1 MFPLAPVNN
10 GGLGEPSGSTTHTTH
25 QMTTK
30 QTIKIGDRIRV
41 TDHQSPL
48 SKAVI
53 YTVQGTRKGLPVV
66 HDYWQ
71 AVTVRSFEKV
81 P

>member
-1 MFPLAPVNN
+1 MN
-10 GGLGEPSGSTTHTTH
+10 
-25 QMTTK
+25 TK
-30 QTIKIGDRIRV
+30 HKVKIGDRIRV
-41 TDHQSPL
+41 TDYQSPL
-48 SKAVI
+48 SKQVV

-71 AVTVRSFEKV
+71 AVTVRFFEKV

>member
-1 MFPLAPVNN
+1 
-10 GGLGEPSGSTTHTTH
+10 
-25 QMTTK
+25 MTTK
-30 QTIKIGDRIRV
+30 QTIKKGDRIRV
-41 TDHQSPL
+41 TDYQSPL
-48 SKAVI
+48 PKTVI

-71 AVTVRSFEKV
+71 AVTVRFFEKV

>member
-1 MFPLAPVNN
+1 
-10 GGLGEPSGSTTHTTH
+10 
-25 QMTTK
+25 MTTK
-30 QTIKIGDRIRV
+30 QTIKRGDRIRV

-53 YTVQGTRKGLPVV
+53 YTVQGTRNRLPVV
-66 HDYWQ
+66 YDYWQ